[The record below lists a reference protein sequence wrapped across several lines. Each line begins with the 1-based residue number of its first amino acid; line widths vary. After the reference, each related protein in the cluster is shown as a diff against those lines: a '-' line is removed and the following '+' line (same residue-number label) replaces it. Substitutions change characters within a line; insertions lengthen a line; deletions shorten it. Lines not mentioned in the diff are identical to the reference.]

1 MFSRLSDEQLDRV
14 CQHAH
19 IISLE
24 EGKSLFCQ
32 GDDVIC
38 FYLVLAG
45 RIKLFRVSAEGN
57 EKSCHQTRIYP
68 ALGVL

>member
-14 CQHAH
+14 CQHAP